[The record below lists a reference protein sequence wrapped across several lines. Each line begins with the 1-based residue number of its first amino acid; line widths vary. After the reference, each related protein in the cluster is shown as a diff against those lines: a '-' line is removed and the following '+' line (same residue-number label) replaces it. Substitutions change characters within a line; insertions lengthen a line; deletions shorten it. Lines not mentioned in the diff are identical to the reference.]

1 MIGGVQLKNRVISEE
16 ERRTIAYHEAG
27 HAVVIHETPHSDP
40 IYKITIIPRGQ
51 SGGFTMALP
60 EQDSILMFRNQIMA
74 RITGLMGGRVAEEV
88 FCHDITSGASND
100 LQVATQLA
108 EDMVMRLGMSVS
120 GLRVFQRHEVGA
132 SQQAGQ
138 KTFEALDKAINE
150 ILDECYQEA
159 KRIISE
165 RREVVERVTQA
176 LLQQE
181 TLTREEFIA
190 LI

>member
-1 MIGGVQLKNRVISEE
+1 
-16 ERRTIAYHEAG
+16 
-27 HAVVIHETPHSDP
+27 
-40 IYKITIIPRGQ
+40 
-51 SGGFTMALP
+51 
-60 EQDSILMFRNQIMA
+60 MFRNQIMA
-74 RITGLMGGRVAEEV
+74 RIIGLMGGRVAEEI

-108 EDMVMRLGMSVS
+108 EDMVMRLGMSIS
-120 GLRVFQRHEVGA
+120 GLRVFQRSETFAVTHT
-132 SQQAGQ
+132 GQ
-138 KTFEALDKAINE
+138 KTFEVLDKAINE

-165 RREVVERVTQA
+165 KRNAVERVTQA

-181 TLTREEFIA
+181 TLTREEFLA

>member
-1 MIGGVQLKNRVISEE
+1 
-16 ERRTIAYHEAG
+16 
-27 HAVVIHETPHSDP
+27 
-40 IYKITIIPRGQ
+40 
-51 SGGFTMALP
+51 MALP
-60 EQDSILMFRNQIMA
+60 EQDSILMFRNQIRA
-74 RITGLMGGRVAEEV
+74 RIIGLMGGRVAEEV

-120 GLRVFQRHEVGA
+120 GLRVFHRPEGA
-132 SQQAGQ
+132 MASHAGQ
-138 KTFEALDKAINE
+138 KTFEALDKAISQ

-159 KRIISE
+159 RRIVSE
-165 RREVVERVTQA
+165 KQDAVERVTQA

>member
-1 MIGGVQLKNRVISEE
+1 
-16 ERRTIAYHEAG
+16 
-27 HAVVIHETPHSDP
+27 
-40 IYKITIIPRGQ
+40 
-51 SGGFTMALP
+51 
-60 EQDSILMFRNQIMA
+60 MFRNQIMA
-74 RITGLMGGRVAEEV
+74 RIIGLMGGRVAEEL
-88 FCHDITSGASND
+88 FCNDITSGASND

-108 EDMVMRLGMSVS
+108 EDMVMRLGMSIS
-120 GLRVFQRHEVGA
+120 GLRVFQRYQVGVP
-132 SQQAGQ
+132 QAGQ

-159 KRIISE
+159 KRIVSE
-165 RREVVERVTQA
+165 KRDAIERVTQA

>member
-1 MIGGVQLKNRVISEE
+1 M
-16 ERRTIAYHEAG
+16 
-27 HAVVIHETPHSDP
+27 HETPHSDP
-40 IYKITIIPRGQ
+40 VYKITIIPRGQ

-60 EQDSILMFRNQIMA
+60 EQDSILMFRNQIIA

-88 FCHDITSGASND
+88 FCNDITSGASND

-108 EDMVMRLGMSVS
+108 EDMVMRLGMSIS
-120 GLRVFQRHEVGA
+120 GLRVFQRPEAFAVTHT
-132 SQQAGQ
+132 GQ
-138 KTFEALDKAINE
+138 KTFESLDKAIND
-150 ILDECYQEA
+150 ILEECYQEA
-159 KRIISE
+159 KRIIGE
-165 RREVVERVTQA
+165 KRDAVERVTQS

>member
-1 MIGGVQLKNRVISEE
+1 
-16 ERRTIAYHEAG
+16 
-27 HAVVIHETPHSDP
+27 
-40 IYKITIIPRGQ
+40 
-51 SGGFTMALP
+51 
-60 EQDSILMFRNQIMA
+60 
-74 RITGLMGGRVAEEV
+74 MGGRVAEEL

-132 SQQAGQ
+132 SQAGQ

-150 ILDECYQEA
+150 ILEEGYQEA

-165 RREVVERVTQA
+165 QQDAVERVTQA
-176 LLQQE
+176 LLEQE
-181 TLTREEFIA
+181 TLSREEFVA

>member
-1 MIGGVQLKNRVISEE
+1 
-16 ERRTIAYHEAG
+16 
-27 HAVVIHETPHSDP
+27 
-40 IYKITIIPRGQ
+40 
-51 SGGFTMALP
+51 
-60 EQDSILMFRNQIMA
+60 MA
-74 RITGLMGGRVAEEV
+74 RITGLMGGRVAEEL

-120 GLRVFQRHEVGA
+120 GLRVFHRTEAFAAPHT
-132 SQQAGQ
+132 GQ

-150 ILDECYQEA
+150 ILDECFQEA

-165 RREVVERVTQA
+165 KRDAVERVTQA